1 MKSSEIL
8 TLKGMTVVS
17 VQACQLSQST
27 QPGLWDS
34 VLELTKSAQERN
46 SDPLL
51 WAVQLSSI
59 LNSAGTSLPSPE
71 LAHLLVSHICWAN
84 NVPITWKFLEKA
96 VSGRIAPPMLVLA
109 LLSSRFFFLIWF
121 WVYFLGLMGFS
132 HFPFGIFS
140 FWVCRFL
147 WYCDVP
153 SLSGFVLGFALAR
166 GVRPPTLFFY
176 FMCIGMYVHPYVM
189 CMVVNAYTDS
199 LIIENGWVFF

>member
-109 LLSSRFFFLIWF
+109 LLSSRFFFFNLILSILSRFDGLFAFYF
-121 WVYFLGLMGFS
+121 WNLFILGLS
-132 HFPFGIFS
+132 IF
-140 FWVCRFL
+140 V
-147 WYCDVP
+147 
-153 SLSGFVLGFALAR
+153 VL
-166 GVRPPTLFFY
+166 
-176 FMCIGMYVHPYVM
+176 
-189 CMVVNAYTDS
+189 
-199 LIIENGWVFF
+199 